1 MKWAETK
8 GICIEHDGAV
18 EIVVFSGSISPAED
32 QVVIGIITQPS
43 FEPQNRTSDV
53 KVPTLGPSLNDQHL
67 RSHPAEDLPRAST
80 PPNIQ
85 EPEINDPSMHPDA
98 VESRPSERPPQ
109 KRRKVGQYPGGTQG
123 AETDGRLDLSMLGQ
137 QPQVKI
143 VRDLSNPTFQTGE
156 IIGLDEHDTL
166 YVQKGYTVMMLIR
179 YRIVET
185 PKALEEGPITSRK
198 IA

>member
-109 KRRKVGQYPGGTQG
+109 KRRKLKQRPSGPRG
-123 AETDGRLDLSMLGQ
+123 AETDRKLDSNMLGR
-137 QPQVKI
+137 QPLVKI
-143 VRDLSNPTFQTGE
+143 VRDLSNATFETGG
-156 IIGLDEHDTL
+156 IICLDEHDTL
-166 YVQKGYTVMMLIR
+166 YIQRGYIVMVWIR
-179 YRIVET
+179 YRVVQ
-185 PKALEEGPITSRK
+185 ASRMSGS
-198 IA
+198 